1 MNIQPLYDRILVQTI
16 IEESDKKFG
25 SIIIPDVATEKPIK
39 GIVVAVGTGRLN
51 GSENLIPL
59 QVKVEDKVLYSKYGG
74 SEIKI
79 EGEDFLLMRE
89 DDILA
94 VIT

>member
-1 MNIQPLYDRILVQTI
+1 MNIRPLYDRILVQTI
-16 IEESDKKFG
+16 VEESDKKYG
-25 SIIIPDVATEKPIK
+25 SIIIPDMATEKPIK
-39 GIVVAVGTGRLN
+39 GIVVAVGAGRLN
-51 GSENLIPL
+51 RSENLIPL
-59 QVKVEDKVLYSKYGG
+59 QVKVGDKVLYSKYGG
-74 SEIKI
+74 SEIKV